1 MQGYWRV
8 GTVVLAAMLAA
19 LPVAADEERGLDYNL
34 VRLEA
39 DAAAEVPNDLMR
51 VTLAV
56 EHNARD
62 AAALPPLVNADMRW
76 ALDLAKQRPSVKAQ
90 SGEYTTQPEYAAG
103 RIVGWRAIQVLELE
117 SEDFAEVTA
126 LATELQQKLQVRAME
141 FAPTRATRLR
151 VENELTAAALRA
163 FAAKAKLITETMGAA
178 RYEVVEVNVGGT
190 PVYKSQRGAEMAM
203 MRAADAAAPPI
214 AVEGGTATLTVTVN
228 GQIQL
233 R

>member
-8 GTVVLAAMLAA
+8 GTVVLTALLTA
-19 LPVAADEERGLDYNL
+19 LPVAAEEERGLDYNL

-56 EHNARD
+56 EHDARD

>member
-19 LPVAADEERGLDYNL
+19 LPAAADEKRGLDYNL

-76 ALDLAKQRPSVKAQ
+76 ALDLAKQRPKVKAQ

-190 PVYKSQRGAEMAM
+190 PVFKSQRGAEMAM

>member
-19 LPVAADEERGLDYNL
+19 LPVAADQERGLDYNL

>member
-19 LPVAADEERGLDYNL
+19 LPVAADQDRGLDYNL

>member
-19 LPVAADEERGLDYNL
+19 LPVAAEEERGLDYNL

-56 EHNARD
+56 EHDARD

-76 ALDLAKQRPSVKAQ
+76 ALDLAKQRPTVKAQ

-151 VENELTAAALRA
+151 VENELTAAALRGIRGEGEA
-163 FAAKAKLITETMGAA
+163 DHRDDGCCALRGGRGERRRHAGLQVAAWRRDGD
-178 RYEVVEVNVGGT
+178 
-190 PVYKSQRGAEMAM
+190 
-203 MRAADAAAPPI
+203 DA
-214 AVEGGTATLTVTVN
+214 
-228 GQIQL
+228 
-233 R
+233 

>member
-19 LPVAADEERGLDYNL
+19 LPAAADEKRGLDYNL

-76 ALDLAKQRPSVKAQ
+76 ALDLAKQRPKVKAQ

>member
-56 EHNARD
+56 EHNGRD

-76 ALDLAKQRPSVKAQ
+76 ALDLAKQRPTVKAQ

-103 RIVGWRAIQVLELE
+103 RIVGWRAIQVLESK
-117 SEDFAEVTA
+117 SEG
-126 LATELQQKLQVRAME
+126 LRRASPRSPPICSRNCRC
-141 FAPTRATRLR
+141 APWNSRRPARRACASRTSSPRR
-151 VENELTAAALRA
+151 RWA
-163 FAAKAKLITETMGAA
+163 FAAKAKLITGTMGAA
-178 RYEVVEVNVGGT
+178 RYEVVEVT
-190 PVYKSQRGAEMAM
+190 L
-203 MRAADAAAPPI
+203 AARRSTSRSVAP
-214 AVEGGTATLTVTVN
+214 
-228 GQIQL
+228 
-233 R
+233 RWR

>member
-19 LPVAADEERGLDYNL
+19 LPVAADQDRGLDYNL

-76 ALDLAKQRPSVKAQ
+76 ALDLAKQRPKVKAQ

-190 PVYKSQRGAEMAM
+190 PVFKSQRGAEMAM

>member
-19 LPVAADEERGLDYNL
+19 LPAVADEKRGLDYNL

-190 PVYKSQRGAEMAM
+190 PVFKSQRGAEMAM

>member
-8 GTVVLAAMLAA
+8 GTVMLAAMLAA
-19 LPVAADEERGLDYNL
+19 LPVAADQDRGLDYNL

>member
-19 LPVAADEERGLDYNL
+19 LPAAADEKRGLDYNL

-76 ALDLAKQRPSVKAQ
+76 ALDLAKQRPKVKAQ
-90 SGEYTTQPEYAAG
+90 SGEYTTQPEYASG

-190 PVYKSQRGAEMAM
+190 PVFKSQRGAEMAM

>member
-1 MQGYWRV
+1 MQGYWRM
-8 GTVVLAAMLAA
+8 GTVVLTALLAA
-19 LPVAADEERGLDYNL
+19 LPAAAGEERGLDYNL

-56 EHNARD
+56 EHDARD

-76 ALDLAKQRPSVKAQ
+76 ALDLAKQHPKVKAQ
-90 SGEYTTQPEYAAG
+90 SGGYTTQPEYAAG

-117 SEDFAEVTA
+117 SEDFGAVTA
-126 LATELQQKLQVRAME
+126 LATELQQKLQVRGME

-151 VENELTAAALRA
+151 VENELTAAALQA
-163 FAAKAKLITETMGAA
+163 FAAKAKLIAATMGAA
-178 RYEVVEVNVGGT
+178 RYEVVEVTVGGA

-214 AVEGGTATLTVTVN
+214 AVDGGTATLTVTVN

>member
-8 GTVVLAAMLAA
+8 GAMVLGALLAAA
-19 LPVAADEERGLDYNL
+19 PVAAAEERGLDYNL

-56 EHNARD
+56 EHEARD

-76 ALDLAKQRPSVKAQ
+76 ALDLARQRPKVKAQ
-90 SGEYTTQPEYAAG
+90 SGGYTTQPEYASG
-103 RIVGWRAIQVLELE
+103 RIVGWRAIQELELE
-117 SEDFAEVTA
+117 SENFGEVTA
-126 LATELQQKLQVRAME
+126 LATDLQQKLQVRGME

-151 VENELTAAALRA
+151 VENELTAAALQA
-163 FAAKAKLITETMGAA
+163 FAAKAKLITTTMGAA
-178 RYEVVEVNVGGT
+178 RYEVVEVNVGGA

-214 AVEGGTATLTVTVN
+214 AVDGGTATLTVTVN